1 MKKIYLLGAA
11 ALLAAS
17 ASAQTLTFYVAGQK
31 VENGATAYSN
41 KVEVF
46 PIGAIEDVTLDAQLE
61 IEGDQDGTF
70 NITTT
75 CTSGQDIQ
83 LCCGGDC
90 SFGKSVTKEN
100 VAIKAGEK
108 IAGDLHWADGAWTT
122 GEAYPV
128 ITINVSGYYTGN
140 EANKTECTVILDIN
154 SGVMD
159 VIGGN
164 NALNV
169 MNGQVILNGSADVE
183 VYTIDG
189 RRVANSDLAKGIY
202 IAGGRKVLVK

>member
-11 ALLAAS
+11 VMLAAS

-46 PIGAIEDVTLDAQLE
+46 PLTDVLEDVTLDAQLE
-61 IEGDQDGTF
+61 IEGDQDGEF

-75 CTSGQDIQ
+75 CTSGEEIS
-83 LCCGGDC
+83 LCCGGEC
-90 SFGKSVTKEN
+90 MVGKSVTKKE

-108 IAGDLHWADGAWTT
+108 IAGELHWMNGAWKK

-128 ITINVSGYYTGN
+128 ITINVSGYYEGN
-140 EANKTECTVILDIN
+140 EANKTECTIVLDTTA
-154 SGVMD
+154 GVMN

-164 NALNV
+164 ALSV
-169 MNGQVILNGSADVE
+169 QNGQVLVNGSADVE

-202 IAGGRKVLVK
+202 VAGGKKVLVK